1 LIFFDAETNLMERS
15 SKWRLFLIAGF
26 ALAIGSI
33 ARGGGI
39 EVPMQDSKA
48 AGEADAFT
56 AQADDPAAIF
66 YNPAGLTQ
74 LQGTQI
80 SAGAY
85 YLQPEFHFQN
95 DSGGG
100 ENMSLPSVL
109 PHVYAESDLGT
120 EKLRVGIGVNDVFGI
135 NEDWGSTGPLSPL
148 VNNAQ
153 LMVINIAPT
162 IAYKIL
168 DNLSVGVAAN
178 IYYGNLYLTR
188 SVELAP
194 PPTPEGEFHYR
205 ADAWSGGATPSI
217 LWKINEE
224 NQVGAYYRSPFSL
237 KFSGN
242 AQVTLDAIPEAG
254 PSNTTANLELP
265 QSIGA
270 GYSWHRNALTLEGDI
285 IWTDWH
291 SLKDLSFQSSNP
303 AFNGQSIPANWESG
317 FTFRA
322 GTQYRLDKNWA
333 LRCGYAYSQT
343 SVPESTFSPLVP
355 DSNYHLI
362 AAGVGYTKNWWGVD
376 MAFDYIFREKRHII
390 NDSDP
395 LVDGTWDNTMYGLM
409 LTFTARL

>member
-1 LIFFDAETNLMERS
+1 MERS
-15 SKWRLFLIAGF
+15 TKWRLLLIAGF

-48 AGEADAFT
+48 AGEADAFM

-85 YLQPEFHFQN
+85 YLQPEFHFQS
-95 DSGGG
+95 DAGGG

-109 PHVYAESDLGT
+109 PHLYVESDLGT
-120 EKLRVGIGVNDVFGI
+120 QKLRLGLGVNDVYGI

-148 VNNAQ
+148 VDNAQ

-162 IAYKIL
+162 IAYQVL
-168 DNLSVGVAAN
+168 DNLSLGVAVNA
-178 IYYGNLYLTR
+178 YYGNLYLTR
-188 SVELAP
+188 NVEVAP
-194 PPTPEGEFHYR
+194 PPTPLGEFHYR
-205 ADAWSGGATPSI
+205 ADAWSLGATPSL
-217 LWKINEE
+217 LWKINPN
-224 NQVGAYYRSPFSL
+224 NQVGLYYRSPFSL
-237 KFSGN
+237 NFNGK
-242 AQVTLDAIPEAG
+242 AQVAVDGIPEVG
-254 PSNTTANLELP
+254 PSGTTANLELP

-270 GYSWHRNALTLEGDI
+270 GYSWHRNALTLEGDV

-291 SLKDLSFQSSNP
+291 SLKNLSFQSSNP

-317 FTFRA
+317 FTLRA
-322 GTQYRLDKNWA
+322 GAQYHLNKNWA
-333 LRCGYAYSQT
+333 VRAGYAYSQT

-355 DSNYHLI
+355 DSNYHLF
-362 AAGVGYTKNWWGVD
+362 AVGGGYTANRWSVD
-376 MAFDYIFREKRHII
+376 MAFDYIYREQRHIT
-390 NDSDP
+390 NPSDP
-395 LVDGTWDNTMYGLM
+395 LVDGTWDNNMYGLM